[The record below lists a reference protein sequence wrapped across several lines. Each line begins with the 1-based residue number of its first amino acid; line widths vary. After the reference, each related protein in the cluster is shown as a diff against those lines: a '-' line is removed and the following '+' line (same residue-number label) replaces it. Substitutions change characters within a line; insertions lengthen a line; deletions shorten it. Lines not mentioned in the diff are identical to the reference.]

1 MFDIRNSAAHTIA
14 AAALLAAAAFA
25 APAAAQSTP
34 NTTTP
39 STTTPS
45 ATTTGTTTPPSAT
58 QPAPAATDTKR
69 GPVDRVEAHITQLHD
84 KLQITPAQQPQ
95 WDALAQAMRD
105 NAAQM
110 QTLLQARAKNVKT
123 ASAVDDLHSY
133 EALADAH
140 ADGLKKFVPAFETLY
155 ASMSDDQKKTADAVF
170 RAHQHHGRPA
180 TKKS

>member
-1 MFDIRNSAAHTIA
+1 MFEIRNSAAHTIA

-25 APAAAQSTP
+25 APALAQSTS
-34 NTTTP
+34 
-39 STTTPS
+39 STTTP
-45 ATTTGTTTPPSAT
+45 GTTTTDTAASPGA
-58 QPAPAATDTKR
+58 APAATHAKR
-69 GPVDRVEAHITQLHD
+69 GPIDRVEARITQLHD
-84 KLQITPAQQPQ
+84 QLKITSAQQPQ

-140 ADGLKKFVPAFETLY
+140 AEGLKKFVPAFETLY

-170 RAHQHHGRPA
+170 RAHQRHGKPA